1 MKRLALLLIAL
12 ALALAMGFV
21 SRAAA
26 QEGGRAPTGALS
38 AQAPQEESDGHEDD
52 AHAATVDEHG
62 GGHDEPS
69 PIATPAEGI
78 ITALSTLLVF
88 GGLVFILGR
97 YAWGPIVAGLKAR
110 EDKIR
115 ADIEAAERA
124 RAEANAA
131 RKQFEEQLAT
141 AEARV
146 REMLARAQAD
156 GQQLATRLRAQAQ
169 EEAEDIKQR
178 AIREIEQS
186 QREALEEIR
195 AEAATLATAV
205 AEKILRRE
213 VNRQDQRRLIEESLD
228 EFQTVGSAT

>member
-1 MKRLALLLIAL
+1 MKSLALILTAFAIAL
-12 ALALAMGFV
+12 ALSSAT
-21 SRAAA
+21 RAAA
-26 QEGGRAPTGALS
+26 QEGARQPVRALG
-38 AQAPQEESDGHEDD
+38 AQAPQEDGA
-52 AHAATVDEHG
+52 AHAPAADEHAAAA
-62 GGHDEPS
+62 HEEPN
-69 PIATPAEGI
+69 PIASPARGI
-78 ITALSTLLVF
+78 ITSISTLLVF
-88 GGLVFILGR
+88 LGLVVILGR

-124 RAEANAA
+124 RDEANAA
-131 RKQFEEQLAT
+131 RRKFEEQLAT
-141 AEARV
+141 AESRV

-195 AEAATLATAV
+195 SEAATLATAV

-228 EFQTVGSAT
+228 EFQTVGSGA